1 MGVVSWIL
9 DTVVGDGARGEKD
22 RPDPTVPMLS
32 HWLPYRSFDSKTQI
46 FHNASARE
54 IAFELA
60 PMVGADERS
69 ADIIA
74 QALGEGVPPG
84 AVIQIVNFASSR
96 VGAKLSEWFVP
107 RYWAAGIY
115 ERIAKHRTDYL
126 TSGVWTSLSKDAPF
140 HLRHFRLII
149 SIGIPDALSVGD
161 DELVALADTVRS
173 ALRSIDVPSRV
184 GQMQQP

>member
-9 DTVVGDGARGEKD
+9 DTVVGDGALGEKG

-84 AVIQIVNFASSR
+84 AVIQCSPS
-96 VGAKLSEWFVP
+96 
-107 RYWAAGIY
+107 
-115 ERIAKHRTDYL
+115 
-126 TSGVWTSLSKDAPF
+126 APMAQ
-140 HLRHFRLII
+140 I
-149 SIGIPDALSVGD
+149 
-161 DELVALADTVRS
+161 
-173 ALRSIDVPSRV
+173 
-184 GQMQQP
+184 